1 MTTTAFKVPAHL
13 GLDETKWYS
22 PYEAAAVLRCSR
34 SFIYDL
40 MARGDL
46 TGVKSGRARL
56 IPGTSIAGYL
66 NGLAA

>member
-1 MTTTAFKVPAHL
+1 MSTTFKVPEHL

-40 MARGDL
+40 LARGDL

-56 IPGTSIAGYL
+56 IPGVSIATYL
-66 NGLAA
+66 GRLSA